1 MKKFKGLFVNNWG
14 LKLISLSIAFA
25 LWFVVISIND
35 PVDDKTFQNIKVNL
49 VHTEVLTDK
58 GKVYEVLEG
67 TNQLRSISFEA
78 PKSIREKIEAGDI
91 IAEADFNEMTSTD
104 TVPIRFSCPKY
115 GNNVTD
121 ISGNISYVKLRVE
134 EKTSKWIDIKYK
146 LIGEVAEG
154 YVVSENNVTLD
165 QNRLEI
171 TGPASKVA
179 EVARAVVEVN
189 VKDISN
195 NISVRS
201 NVQLRNADGGKVNYD
216 SIKQSIN
223 DVKVEV
229 VVFATKTVPVE
240 YQVMGE
246 PEKGYM
252 LTGEIDTTPESVVI
266 AGPTLMLNNTN
277 ALVVP
282 AEELDITGATEN
294 FVKDINLRK
303 FLTGGIVFADK
314 AFDGKA
320 KVTVYVEKIAEL
332 ELDITQLNLQIT
344 NKPMNK
350 LVEYKADAE
359 IPKLR
364 IEGLDRYVSA
374 VNADSVRGIIDVQA
388 WMNEQQM
395 EDLPSGTYQLPVAF
409 VLNSK
414 IKQVEPV
421 MVTLE
426 VMTPEEFADRAK
438 YNQQ

>member
-1 MKKFKGLFVNNWG
+1 MKKFKELLLNNWG

-35 PVDDKTFQNIKVNL
+35 PVDDKTFQNIRVNL
-49 VHTEVLTDK
+49 INTQMLTDK

-67 TNQLRSISFEA
+67 TNQLRSVSFEA

-91 IAEADFNEMTSTD
+91 IAEADFEEMTSTD

-115 GNNVTD
+115 GNDVTD
-121 ISGNISYVKLRVE
+121 ISGNISYVKLNVE
-134 EKTSKWIDIKYK
+134 EKISKWIDIKYK

-154 YVVSENNVTLD
+154 YVVGDNNVTLD

-195 NISVRS
+195 SISVRS
-201 NVQLRNADGGKVNYD
+201 SVQLRNAEGGRVNYD
-216 SIKQSIN
+216 SITQSIN

-240 YQVMGE
+240 YMVTGE

-252 LTGEIDTTPESVVI
+252 LTGQIDATPESVVI
-266 AGPTLMLNNTN
+266 AGPSLLLNNTN
-277 ALVVP
+277 VLVVP
-282 AEELDITGATEN
+282 AEELDITGATGN
-294 FVKDINLRK
+294 FEKDINLRK
-303 FLTGGIVFADK
+303 LLSSGMIFADK
-314 AFDGKA
+314 SFDGKA
-320 KVTVYVEKIAEL
+320 KVTVFVEKIAEA
-332 ELDITQLNLQIT
+332 ELDITELNLLIT

-350 LVEYKADAE
+350 LVEYKKDVE

-364 IEGLDRYVSA
+364 IQGLDRYISA
-374 VNADSVRGIIDVQA
+374 VNEDNIRGIIDVQS

-395 EDLPSGTYQLPVAF
+395 EDLPSGTYQIPVAF
-409 VLNSK
+409 TLNSN
-414 IKQVEPV
+414 IEQVEPV

-438 YNQQ
+438 FSQQ